1 MKGNFLKKVR
11 DGLNAKKIAAAVVGL
26 GASAAAMAGD
36 YGTAVAADV
45 SASKADIVLVGTAV
59 LSVVV
64 AIALIAWVRRP
75 VK

>member
-1 MKGNFLKKVR
+1 MKGNFLGKVKSAGVVKKLSV
-11 DGLNAKKIAAAVVGL
+11 AAVGM
-26 GASAAAMAGD
+26 GASVAAFADG
-36 YGTAVAADV
+36 YGAAVAADI

-59 LSVVV
+59 LAVVV